1 MTLTRRVLVVGA
13 GLAGL
18 AVTRGL
24 RALGA
29 EVELVELRSEFS
41 APGAGLLLTGN
52 ALRALDALGVGE
64 AVRAAGRAVRT
75 VRFADAEGRE
85 LFQLEVAGR
94 RGWPDFVSIHRAELQ
109 RVLLECG
116 VPVTPHLGVSVDS
129 LAPDGEHVDVR
140 FSDGRTGRFD
150 LVIGADGLRSR
161 VRELLF
167 GAAPLEPIAGFTGWR
182 FIARCPAELRDPLY
196 VLGNGR
202 TLLLHPLA
210 GGDVYCGAGPVEV
223 NALCAARPEHERL
236 RAAFADFAP
245 PARVVLESVDE
256 TTALIPTQYWEVA
269 RAPWH
274 LGRCVLVGDAAHA
287 SAPTLAQGA
296 AMAFEDAGVLCEL
309 LANARE
315 LESTLEAFE
324 KRRRDRV
331 EAVQRESRARME
343 ANRGLEPAR
352 LELRNQVLRKVGAS
366 QLTAAWGPLMEL
378 SP

>member
-1 MTLTRRVLVVGA
+1 MTTTRRVLVVGA

-29 EVELVELRSEFS
+29 DVELVELRSEF
-41 APGAGLLLTGN
+41 AEPGAGLLLTGN
-52 ALRALDALGVGE
+52 ALRALDALRVGA

-75 VRFADAEGRE
+75 VRFADAEGRD
-85 LFQLEVAGR
+85 LFHVDVAGR

-109 RVLLECG
+109 RALLESG
-116 VPVTPHLGVSVDS
+116 TPVRPRLGLTVEA
-129 LAPDGEHVDVR
+129 LEPDGARVDVR
-140 FSDGRTGRFD
+140 FSNGASDSFD
-150 LVIGADGLRSR
+150 LVVGADGLRSR

-182 FIARCPAELRDPLY
+182 FIAPCPAELRDPLY

-223 NALCAARPEHERL
+223 GAPCTRGSERERL
-236 RAAFADFAP
+236 RAAFAGFGP
-245 PARVVLESVDE
+245 PARAVLDGVGDA
-256 TTALIPTQYWEVA
+256 TPLIPTQYWQLE

-274 LGRCVLVGDAAHA
+274 RGRCVLVGDAAHA

-296 AMAFEDAGVLCEL
+296 AMAFEDACVLCEL
-309 LANARE
+309 LAEGRDVE
-315 LESTLEAFE
+315 PVLQAFDR
-324 KRRRDRV
+324 RRRDRV
-331 EAVQRESRARME
+331 ESVQRESRARME
-343 ANRGLEPAR
+343 ANRSLEPAR

-366 QLTAAWGPLMEL
+366 QLTAAWGPLMER